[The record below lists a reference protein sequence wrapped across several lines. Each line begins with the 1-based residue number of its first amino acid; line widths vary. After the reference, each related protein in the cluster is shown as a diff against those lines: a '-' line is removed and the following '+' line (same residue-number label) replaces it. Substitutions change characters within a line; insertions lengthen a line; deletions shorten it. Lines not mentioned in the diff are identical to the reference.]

1 MRFILCTWLGEIS
14 SCSCFTVLPG
24 PAWVLLNKIKSHLCT
39 HRSAPD
45 GHDHVQDGHDHVE
58 AEDTL
63 QSNRVVANPAYAD
76 VAQSGQVIPVV
87 EGGNLGKHIT
97 QLNDAHYRLRHL
109 ASAVRGSLYAASRNL
124 KLIISLSTEL
134 MLVCA
139 SSCAQQM

>member
-1 MRFILCTWLGEIS
+1 MDKTALTLLS
-14 SCSCFTVLPG
+14 LP
-24 PAWVLLNKIKSHLCT
+24 
-39 HRSAPD
+39 HRSEPD